1 MSKMKKLL
9 IGFIVMALAILA
21 FANITNAA
29 YSVGQ
34 PVKINYTDYANDDNL
49 FCVEHHQNL
58 RGKKVTYKVI
68 SQVDIEG
75 NVSTDNE
82 GKSIESWHNAKLAYI
97 LSSTNNGSSKQ
108 SSPVQNAVWNYM

>member
-34 PVKINYTDYANDDNL
+34 TVKINYTDYANDDNL
-49 FCVEHHQNL
+49 F
-58 RGKKVTYKVI
+58 
-68 SQVDIEG
+68 
-75 NVSTDNE
+75 
-82 GKSIESWHNAKLAYI
+82 WYI
-97 LSSTNNGSSKQ
+97 RNDL
-108 SSPVQNAVWNYM
+108 